1 MLKRNRQL
9 ITDFHL
15 TFNSEY
21 GKRVKAHLVQHF
33 DMATL
38 QMNPNLQ
45 TNKAMYQA
53 GQRSVLLYIYKML
66 GSNPYEEKSPQATNE
81 GNV

>member
-1 MLKRNRQL
+1 
-9 ITDFHL
+9 
-15 TFNSEY
+15 
-21 GKRVKAHLVQHF
+21 
-33 DMATL
+33 MATL